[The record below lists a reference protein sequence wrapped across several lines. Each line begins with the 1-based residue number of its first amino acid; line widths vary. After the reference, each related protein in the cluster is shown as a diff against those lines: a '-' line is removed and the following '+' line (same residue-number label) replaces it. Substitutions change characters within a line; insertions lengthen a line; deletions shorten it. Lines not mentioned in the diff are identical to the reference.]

1 MKKRGYSIL
10 KWLKND
16 RVFNLI
22 FPVITMN
29 LERYNYFT
37 SDYQVYEFYSEGPKG
52 RIRKLVIFTKIPET
66 EPPIYNL
73 AFGDAHPV
81 TGELNDAV
89 ITNNQDRDIVLATV
103 ANTIAT
109 FCDHYGNHYIYAEGS
124 TASRTR
130 LYQMGI
136 ASLWNEICAEFEV
149 YGLNEDGWNEFKP
162 NEVNYEAFLVKR
174 K

>member
-1 MKKRGYSIL
+1 MKL
-10 KWLKND
+10 K
-16 RVFNLI
+16 
-22 FPVITMN
+22 
-29 LERYNYFT
+29 RYNYYT
-37 SDYQVYEFYSEGPKG
+37 NDYQAYEFYSEGPKG
-52 RIRKLVIFTKIPET
+52 HIRKLVIFTKVPDT

-73 AFGDAHPV
+73 AFSDARAD
-81 TGELNDAV
+81 TGELDDAV
-89 ITNNQDRDIVLATV
+89 ISNNEDRDIVLATV

-136 ASLWNEICAEFEV
+136 AGLWPEISTDFDV
-149 YGLNEDGWNEFKP
+149 YGLKENDWQAFKP
-162 NEVNYEAFLVKR
+162 YGVNYDAFLVKR

>member
-1 MKKRGYSIL
+1 
-10 KWLKND
+10 
-16 RVFNLI
+16 
-22 FPVITMN
+22 MN

-37 SDYQVYEFYSEGPKG
+37 NDYQAYEFYSEGPKG
-52 RIRKLVIFTKIPET
+52 RIRKLVIFTKIPDT
-66 EPPIYNL
+66 DPPIYNL

-81 TGELNDAV
+81 TGILDDGV
-89 ITNNQDRDIVLATV
+89 ISNNQDRDIVLATV

-136 ASLWNEICAEFEV
+136 AGLWEEINTDFEV
-149 YGLNEDGWNEFKP
+149 YGLKGIDWREFKP
-162 NEVNYEAFLVKR
+162 YGINYDAFLVKR

>member
-1 MKKRGYSIL
+1 
-10 KWLKND
+10 
-16 RVFNLI
+16 
-22 FPVITMN
+22 MN

-37 SDYQVYEFYSEGPKG
+37 NDYQAYEFYSEGPKG

-66 EPPIYNL
+66 EPPVFNL

-81 TGELNDAV
+81 TGKLDDAV
-89 ITNNQDRDIVLATV
+89 ISNNQDRNIVLATV

-136 ASLWNEICAEFEV
+136 AALWNEISTDFEV
-149 YGLNEDGWNEFKP
+149 YGLKQKAWQDFKP
-162 NEVNYEAFLVKR
+162 YGINYEAFLVKR

>member
-1 MKKRGYSIL
+1 MH
-10 KWLKND
+10 
-16 RVFNLI
+16 
-22 FPVITMN
+22 

-37 SDYQVYEFYSEGPKG
+37 NDYQAYEFFSEGPKG

-66 EPPIYNL
+66 EPSIYNL

-81 TGELNDAV
+81 TGELDDAV
-89 ITNNQDRDIVLATV
+89 ISNNEDRDIVLATV

-109 FCDHYGNHYIYAEGS
+109 FCDYYGNHYIYAEGS

-136 ASLWNEICAEFEV
+136 TSLWNEISADFEV
-149 YGLNEDGWNEFKP
+149 YGLKDSTWKLFVP
-162 NEVNYEAFLVKR
+162 YSLNYEAFLVRR